1 MLMEEKGGLF
11 ISILL
16 KLFSLNHFKYC
27 NFAPNQI
34 ALEFL
39 NKYKTFIYF
48 SIVFLLFGILFSQK
62 ESLPLG
68 VHDWGQADRL
78 AIAKCYT
85 EDRGFM
91 EPATYFQQIED
102 GRVGC
107 EFPILQYIIGKSVK
121 FLGIENLLPILYRWT
136 IWCFWMLGLWWL
148 FLFNKNIHRLSE
160 DLSFLSALF
169 WSSTPVLL
177 HYGFG
182 FLIDIPAY
190 ALLMGV
196 MYYVFKF
203 HQEKE
208 FSSLNKALILSI
220 LAAALKVSAFIYVGG
235 LYAAWAFWILFK
247 KDIKMLRKTWIT
259 AGIGII
265 LGFGLLYYT
274 YFYYILFNK
283 DHNIIVFI
291 SWVTPL
297 NLKDFFQV
305 LMYALYRW
313 HLELF
318 SYWHYLIF
326 VIGLLLW
333 IRKYIM
339 NEGALKIKIGFKTIF
354 IGLSIVFLIVFL
366 LLYGNQF
373 KDHDY
378 YNIVTFW
385 PLFQILGMKSLR
397 EFFRIIT
404 HKYIKIISVILIL
417 FGIGISLKQAIDR
430 SNDFYEKRKIWI
442 FGDMDW
448 LVKYQNSPH
457 KDTIPENEMV
467 AVLYENTLNVHLLFL
482 GRKGLILS
490 TEEMTRDEL
499 FIEQRICNQ
508 KPNFFVLKNKNLE
521 LLKARRPE
529 WYEDWIVYFKNEDF
543 AIYQVNKGFYKKH
556 CDMSQ
561 R

>member
-1 MLMEEKGGLF
+1 LE
-11 ISILL
+11 
-16 KLFSLNHFKYC
+16 SLIKH
-27 NFAPNQI
+27 
-34 ALEFL
+34 
-39 NKYKTFIYF
+39 KTNIYF
-48 SIVFLLFGILFSQK
+48 CIVFLLFGVLFSQK

-107 EFPILQYIIGKSVK
+107 EFPILQYIVGKSVK
-121 FLGIENLLPILYRWT
+121 FLDIENLLPIIYRWM

-160 DLSFLSALF
+160 NLSFLSALF

-196 MYYVFKF
+196 MYYVYKF
-203 HQEKE
+203 HQEKA
-208 FSSLNKALILSI
+208 FSALNKALILSVF
-220 LAAALKVSAFIYVGG
+220 AAALKVSAFIYVGG
-235 LYAAWAFWILFK
+235 LYTAWAVWILFK
-247 KDIKMLRKTWIT
+247 KDFKMLRKTWIA

-265 LGFGLLYYT
+265 LGFGILYYT
-274 YFYYILFNK
+274 YSHYIQFNK

-291 SWVTPL
+291 SWITPL
-297 NLKDFFQV
+297 NFRDFFKV
-305 LMYALYRW
+305 LTYALYRW
-313 HLELF
+313 HMELF
-318 SYWHYLIF
+318 SYWHYIIF

-333 IRKYIM
+333 IRKYSLNAKSIR
-339 NEGALKIKIGFKTIF
+339 IKIDFKTIF
-354 IGLSIVFLIVFL
+354 LGLSILLLIVFL
-366 LLYGNQF
+366 FLYGNQF

-378 YNIVTFW
+378 YNIVTLW
-385 PLFQILGMKSLR
+385 PLLQILGMKSLNA
-397 EFFRIIT
+397 FFRVIT
-404 HKYIKIISVILIL
+404 LGYIKIISVILIL
-417 FGIGISLKQAIDR
+417 FGIGISLNQALER
-430 SNDFYEKRKIWI
+430 RNDFYEKRKIWI
-442 FGDMDW
+442 YGDMDW
-448 LVKYQNSPH
+448 LVKYHNSIY
-457 KDTIPENEMV
+457 KDTIPEDKMV

-482 GRKGLILS
+482 GRKGLIFS
-490 TEEMTRDEL
+490 QEEMTRDEL
-499 FIEQRICNQ
+499 FIEQRICNR

-521 LLKARRPE
+521 LFKMRRPD
-529 WYEDWIVYFKNEDF
+529 WYEDWKVYFKNEDF
-543 AIYQVNKGFYKKH
+543 SIYQVNEGFYEKH
-556 CDMSQ
+556 CDTSL